1 VSLQVA
7 VTDAHALIWFAVG
20 RSSRLGRRARRVYES
35 AQSGNAA
42 IYVPTIAVVE
52 VLEAARRGL
61 ITLAGGATA
70 WTEALFSSG
79 SFFPVDL
86 TLAVAL
92 RADELYAIP
101 ERADRLIAATAAVL
115 ASPLITRDPEIE
127 RHAGIDVI
135 W

>member
-1 VSLQVA
+1 VSLHVA
-7 VTDAHALIWFAVG
+7 VTDAHALIWFALG
-20 RSSRLGRRARRVYES
+20 RSGRLGRRARRVYEA
-35 AQSGNAA
+35 AQSGSAA

-52 VLEAARRGL
+52 VFEAARRGL
-61 ITLAGGATA
+61 ITLAGGAAA
-70 WTEALFSSG
+70 WTESLFSSG
-79 SFFPVDL
+79 SFFPVEL
-86 TLAVAL
+86 TVAVAL

-115 ASPLITRDPEIE
+115 ARPLITRDPEIE